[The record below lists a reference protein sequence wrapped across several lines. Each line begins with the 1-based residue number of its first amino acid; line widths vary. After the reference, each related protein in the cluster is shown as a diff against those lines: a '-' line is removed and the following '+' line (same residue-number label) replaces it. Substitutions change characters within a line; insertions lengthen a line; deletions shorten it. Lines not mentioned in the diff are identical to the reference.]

1 MGGKG
6 LTCPKLAERQSD
18 LKPDTLKQVRL
29 TDQGRVLYGNY
40 LSSARVI
47 IVPLRKQS

>member
-1 MGGKG
+1 MGGKA

-18 LKPDTLKQVRL
+18 LKPDTLKQLRL
-29 TDQGRVLYGNY
+29 LYGNY

>member
-1 MGGKG
+1 MGGKA

-18 LKPDTLKQVRL
+18 LKPDTLKQLRL

-40 LSSARVI
+40 LSLARVI
-47 IVPLRKQS
+47 ILPLRKQS